1 MDRERERGKA
11 RESERGGK
19 RRGGGGG
26 RELESVFLLKVSF
39 LSHRKN

>member
-19 RRGGGGG
+19 RRGGGGIG
-26 RELESVFLLKVSF
+26 KCLPFKSILFVTS
-39 LSHRKN
+39 KNLN